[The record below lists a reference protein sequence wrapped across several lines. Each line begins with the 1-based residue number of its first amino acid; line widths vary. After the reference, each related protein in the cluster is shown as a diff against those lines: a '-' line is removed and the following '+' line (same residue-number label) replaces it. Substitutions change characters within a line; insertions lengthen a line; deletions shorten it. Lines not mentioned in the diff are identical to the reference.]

1 MFRRIFWL
9 TFLLAAF
16 AAITVNGNWKLEFFT
31 AAIPDPELLAEDFA
45 ICSNISNYNSTL
57 PSENECMLS
66 VSLCLAYNPFSP
78 KKLPKEPY
86 RCSFGEIVIPIK
98 ISLIK
103 TDGVVIHRLS
113 SQNAVKSEFS
123 TKLPPML
130 TIHFH
135 IFYGYANSD
144 EKNYIYK
151 SAIPVN
157 LWQGPKKG
165 MMKLIGAKFI
175 SAAKIFTFRIETRC
189 SEHYY
194 GDDCSMLCNGT
205 ASMSCQSKELPCTM
219 GWTGKHCNTPICA
232 NSCTAGCTEPD
243 ICLDCS
249 LDSNAE
255 DCSHCVPHPDC
266 INGYCRLPGQCICHP
281 GWTGPFCDILDVIC
295 NTDNACFNG
304 GVCVNEDDS
313 YKCICLIGYT
323 GERCETK
330 IKGGVVYPCFHNGT
344 LYSNSNWL
352 NADDEICL
360 CEMGDVAC
368 FSKKQLH
375 GIQNVLAG
383 EEEKKIEPP
392 ITTGVNVSVENSTKI
407 AHSEENADSFKFGAG
422 YYVPVIFYCL
432 FLTVICASSIYIK
445 LKHTQAVWH
454 DEVYSAV
461 TYSAA
466 EDHVSIQME
475 NQDRVSTNVKTT
487 HNLQIEI
494 IRRLIAVHLT
504 IRNVGIIKL
513 QHNGHFC
520 GKHPCKYF
528 VAQLGQ
534 IANYCKSSSIPML
547 PFVIIFCIFCPNGI
561 QSTGFVELYV
571 EGSNDTENQSI
582 VDMEYYCNSIS
593 NSNTTLQENKACPL
607 TIWACLDYNPLL
619 PGRLSKEPFQCTF
632 GKFWFSN
639 VLIMTD
645 AQKLISNAQFARRFV
660 QIPFLTKWP
669 GTLAIH
675 FKYFIGE
682 SSSTDKGFIYQNV
695 LLFTLSPESKI
706 WNKKTVHVAIRNV
719 MKTFQLHIR
728 VQCGPKYKGIDCATV
743 CHPNVASICSKAN
756 LLCPKGW
763 EGDGCLIPKCL
774 ENCTECC
781 NEPETCNSCS
791 LTTENENKTC
801 IPRIGCKNGFCK
813 TSGQC
818 LCNFGWTGPLCN
830 IDLHSNG
837 SKVTSCYH
845 KNKQISN
852 NEEWENEIGEICK
865 CVNENIYCFSKEFKK
880 KLESRNI
887 SIEKA
892 YANEEVNTAFVTTEN
907 MTASDITLNVNI
919 PITFENMEIKNSHME
934 KDLEKTYYNE
944 VFHEAYVDATK
955 KNNFQMSV
963 IQQISIVSLVIIISV
978 FLALIIYNK
987 LRRIFDA
994 KRMEETQRQFIQSD
1008 FGGDD
1013 LAMSDRVE
1021 MKNARVCFENQ
1032 FQKEC
1037 PVQNNIFTKVIRGNG
1052 SGKNDKNSNL
1062 LRNFSNTFG
1071 YSKVSE
1077 NEC

>member
-1 MFRRIFWL
+1 LKTALKMFRLISSL

-16 AAITVNGNWKLEFFT
+16 AMTVNGDWKLEFFT
-31 AAIPDPELLAEDFA
+31 AAIPDPEMLAEDFA

-57 PSENECMLS
+57 SSENECVLS

-78 KKLPKEPY
+78 KKLLKEPY

-103 TDGVVIHRLS
+103 TDGVMIHRLS
-113 SQNAVKSEFS
+113 SENAIKSEFS

-151 SAIPVN
+151 SVIPVN
-157 LWQGPKKG
+157 LLQGPQKG

-189 SEHYY
+189 SKYYY
-194 GDDCSMLCNGT
+194 GDDCSMLCNAT
-205 ASMSCQSKELPCTM
+205 ASLPCQSKELPCTM
-219 GWTGKHCNTPICA
+219 GWTGKHCN
-232 NSCTAGCTEPD
+232 SRCTEPD

-266 INGYCRLPGQCICHP
+266 INGYCKLPGQCICHP

-295 NTDNACFNG
+295 NTENTCFNG

-323 GERCETK
+323 GQRCETR
-330 IKGGVVYPCFHNGT
+330 IKGGIVYPCFHNGT
-344 LYSNSNWL
+344 FYSNSDWL

-368 FSKKQLH
+368 FSKKK
-375 GIQNVLAG
+375 A
-383 EEEKKIEPP
+383 
-392 ITTGVNVSVENSTKI
+392 
-407 AHSEENADSFKFGAG
+407 
-422 YYVPVIFYCL
+422 VI
-432 FLTVICASSIYIK
+432 I
-445 LKHTQAVWH
+445 
-454 DEVYSAV
+454 
-461 TYSAA
+461 
-466 EDHVSIQME
+466 
-475 NQDRVSTNVKTT
+475 
-487 HNLQIEI
+487 
-494 IRRLIAVHLT
+494 
-504 IRNVGIIKL
+504 
-513 QHNGHFC
+513 
-520 GKHPCKYF
+520 
-528 VAQLGQ
+528 VAQIRQ
-534 IANYCKSSSIPML
+534 TANYCKSSSVPML
-547 PFVIIFCIFCPNGI
+547 PFLIIFCIFCPDNVH
-561 QSTGFVELYV
+561 STGSIELYV

-582 VDMEYYCNSIS
+582 VNMEYCKSIL
-593 NSNTTLQENKACPL
+593 NSNTSLQENKACPL

-632 GKFWFSN
+632 GKFWFNN
-639 VLIMTD
+639 VLTMTD
-645 AQKLISNAQFARRFV
+645 AQKLINSAQFARRFA

-682 SSSTDKGFIYQNV
+682 TDKGFIYQNV
-695 LLFTLSPESKI
+695 LLFTLSPESTM
-706 WNKKTVHVAIRNV
+706 WNKKTVHVAIKNV
-719 MKTFQLHIR
+719 MKTFQLHIK

-756 LLCPKGW
+756 LLCPQGW

-791 LTTENENKTC
+791 ITIENENETC

-837 SKVTSCYH
+837 SRVTSCYH
-845 KNKQISN
+845 RNRQISN

-865 CVNENIYCFSKEFKK
+865 CVNENIYCFSKENLMQFKK

-887 SIEKA
+887 SIDKA
-892 YANEEVNTAFVTTEN
+892 YGNEEVNTTFAATEN
-907 MTASDITLNVNI
+907 LTASDITLSVNI

-955 KNNFQMSV
+955 KNNFRMSV

-987 LRRIFDA
+987 LKRIFDA
-994 KRMEETQRQFIQSD
+994 KRMEETQQQFIQSD
-1008 FGGDD
+1008 FAGDD

-1021 MKNARVCFENQ
+1021 MGNARVCFENH
-1032 FQKEC
+1032 FRREC
-1037 PVQNNIFTKVIRGNG
+1037 PVQNNIFAKVIRGNG
-1052 SGKNDKNSNL
+1052 SKKNDKNSNL
-1062 LRNFSNTFG
+1062 LRNFNNTFG

>member
-1 MFRRIFWL
+1 MDMQI
-9 TFLLAAF
+9 
-16 AAITVNGNWKLEFFT
+16 
-31 AAIPDPELLAEDFA
+31 
-45 ICSNISNYNSTL
+45 
-57 PSENECMLS
+57 
-66 VSLCLAYNPFSP
+66 
-78 KKLPKEPY
+78 
-86 RCSFGEIVIPIK
+86 
-98 ISLIK
+98 
-103 TDGVVIHRLS
+103 
-113 SQNAVKSEFS
+113 Q
-123 TKLPPML
+123 
-130 TIHFH
+130 
-135 IFYGYANSD
+135 
-144 EKNYIYK
+144 NYIYK

-194 GDDCSMLCNGT
+194 GDDCSMLCNAT
-205 ASMSCQSKELPCTM
+205 TSMSCQSKELPCTM

-232 NSCTAGCTEPD
+232 NSCTAGCIEPD
-243 ICLDCS
+243 MCLDCS

-323 GERCETK
+323 GKRCETK

-407 AHSEENADSFKFGAG
+407 AHSEKNADSFKFGTG

-432 FLTVICASSIYIK
+432 FLTVICVS
-445 LKHTQAVWH
+445 TVM
-454 DEVYSAV
+454 
-461 TYSAA
+461 YSAA
-466 EDHVSIQME
+466 EDRVSIQME
-475 NQDRVSTNVKTT
+475 NQGFYSAENDDNLLPQTSEPQTNTGFMKLSLYESMSENDLPPSYSQQVSLVT
-487 HNLQIEI
+487 Q
-494 IRRLIAVHLT
+494 RSCFLIALYKVTCT
-504 IRNVGIIKL
+504 INFIAACLLHFRKRRSSSHNFDKL
-513 QHNGHFC
+513 Q
-520 GKHPCKYF
+520 
-528 VAQLGQ
+528 
-534 IANYCKSSSIPML
+534 NYCKSSSIPML

-561 QSTGFVELYV
+561 HSTGFVELYV

-582 VDMEYYCNSIS
+582 VDMEYCKSIS
-593 NSNTTLQENKACPL
+593 NSNTSLQENKSCPL

-645 AQKLISNAQFARRFV
+645 AQK
-660 QIPFLTKWP
+660 
-669 GTLAIH
+669 
-675 FKYFIGE
+675 
-682 SSSTDKGFIYQNV
+682 
-695 LLFTLSPESKI
+695 
-706 WNKKTVHVAIRNV
+706 
-719 MKTFQLHIR
+719 

-830 IDLHSNG
+830 I
-837 SKVTSCYH
+837 
-845 KNKQISN
+845 
-852 NEEWENEIGEICK
+852 
-865 CVNENIYCFSKEFKK
+865 
-880 KLESRNI
+880 
-887 SIEKA
+887 
-892 YANEEVNTAFVTTEN
+892 AFVATEN

-919 PITFENMEIKNSHME
+919 PITFENMEIKNSHTE
-934 KDLEKTYYNE
+934 EDLEKTYYKE
-944 VFHEAYVDATK
+944 VFHEAYVDETK
-955 KNNFQMSV
+955 KNNFRMSV

-1008 FGGDD
+1008 FGGDN

-1021 MKNARVCFENQ
+1021 MGNARVCFENQ

-1052 SGKNDKNSNL
+1052 SKKNDKNSNL

>member
-1 MFRRIFWL
+1 MHDVYSGEPL
-9 TFLLAAF
+9 ALLHYPQTADQSF
-16 AAITVNGNWKLEFFT
+16 DTCNTGTSQLITVNGDWKLEFFT
-31 AAIPDPELLAEDFA
+31 AAIPDPEMLAEDFA

-78 KKLPKEPY
+78 KKLLKEPY

-113 SQNAVKSEFS
+113 SENAIKSEFS

-144 EKNYIYK
+144 KKNYIYK

-175 SAAKIFTFRIETRC
+175 SAAKIFTFRIQTRC

-194 GDDCSMLCNGT
+194 GDDCSMLCNAT
-205 ASMSCQSKELPCTM
+205 SSLSCQSKELPCTM

-232 NSCTAGCTEPD
+232 SSCTAGCIEPD

-392 ITTGVNVSVENSTKI
+392 ITTGVNGSVENSTKI
-407 AHSEENADSFKFGAG
+407 AHSEENADSIKFGAG

-432 FLTVICASSIYIK
+432 FLTIICAS
-445 LKHTQAVWH
+445 TVM
-454 DEVYSAV
+454 
-461 TYSAA
+461 YSAA

-475 NQDRVSTNVKTT
+475 NQGFYSAENDDNLLPQTSEPQTNTGFMKLSLYESMSENDLPPSYSSVKAV
-487 HNLQIEI
+487 I
-494 IRRLIAVHLT
+494 I
-504 IRNVGIIKL
+504 
-513 QHNGHFC
+513 
-520 GKHPCKYF
+520 
-528 VAQLGQ
+528 VAQLRQ
-534 IANYCKSSSIPML
+534 IANHCKSSSIPML
-547 PFVIIFCIFCPNGI
+547 PFVIIFCIFCPNSI
-561 QSTGFVELYV
+561 HSTGFVELYV

-582 VDMEYYCNSIS
+582 VDMEYCKSIS
-593 NSNTTLQENKACPL
+593 NSNTSLQENKSCPL

-645 AQKLISNAQFARRFV
+645 AQK
-660 QIPFLTKWP
+660 
-669 GTLAIH
+669 
-675 FKYFIGE
+675 
-682 SSSTDKGFIYQNV
+682 
-695 LLFTLSPESKI
+695 
-706 WNKKTVHVAIRNV
+706 
-719 MKTFQLHIR
+719 

-865 CVNENIYCFSKEFKK
+865 CVNENIYCFSKENLMQFKK

-892 YANEEVNTAFVTTEN
+892 YANEEANTAFVATEN

-1021 MKNARVCFENQ
+1021 MGNARVCFENQ

-1052 SGKNDKNSNL
+1052 SKKNDKNSNL

>member
-16 AAITVNGNWKLEFFT
+16 AAITVNGDWKLEFFT
-31 AAIPDPELLAEDFA
+31 AAIPDPEMLAEDFV
-45 ICSNISNYNSTL
+45 ICNNISNYNSTL

-66 VSLCLAYNPFSP
+66 VLLCLAYNPFSP
-78 KKLPKEPY
+78 KKLLKEPY

-113 SQNAVKSEFS
+113 SENTIKSEFS
-123 TKLPPML
+123 TKLPRML

-194 GDDCSMLCNGT
+194 GDDCSMLCNAT
-205 ASMSCQSKELPCTM
+205 TSVSCQSKELPCTM

-232 NSCTAGCTEPD
+232 NSCTAGCIEPD
-243 ICLDCS
+243 MCLDCS

-323 GERCETK
+323 GKRCETK

-360 CEMGDVAC
+360 CEMGEVAC

-407 AHSEENADSFKFGAG
+407 AHSEKNADSFKFGTG

-454 DEVYSAV
+454 DEVFSTVMYSA
-461 TYSAA
+461 S
-466 EDHVSIQME
+466 EDRVSIQME
-475 NQDRVSTNVKTT
+475 NQGFYSAENDDNLLPQTSEPQTNTGFMKLSLYESMSENDLPPSYSQQVSLVT
-487 HNLQIEI
+487 Q
-494 IRRLIAVHLT
+494 RSCFLIALYKVTCT
-504 IRNVGIIKL
+504 INFIAACLLHFRKRRSSSSHNFDKL
-513 QHNGHFC
+513 Q
-520 GKHPCKYF
+520 
-528 VAQLGQ
+528 
-534 IANYCKSSSIPML
+534 NYCKSSSIPML
-547 PFVIIFCIFCPNGI
+547 PFNGI
-561 QSTGFVELYV
+561 HSTGFVELYV

-582 VDMEYYCNSIS
+582 VDMEYCKSIS
-593 NSNTTLQENKACPL
+593 NSNTSLQENKSCPL

-682 SSSTDKGFIYQNV
+682 TDKGFIYQNV

-830 IDLHSNG
+830 I
-837 SKVTSCYH
+837 
-845 KNKQISN
+845 
-852 NEEWENEIGEICK
+852 
-865 CVNENIYCFSKEFKK
+865 
-880 KLESRNI
+880 
-887 SIEKA
+887 
-892 YANEEVNTAFVTTEN
+892 AFVATEN

-919 PITFENMEIKNSHME
+919 PITFENMEIKNSHTE
-934 KDLEKTYYNE
+934 KDLEKTYYKE
-944 VFHEAYVDATK
+944 VFHEAYVDETK
-955 KNNFQMSV
+955 KNNFRMSV

-1021 MKNARVCFENQ
+1021 MGNARVCFENQ

-1037 PVQNNIFTKVIRGNG
+1037 PVQNNIFTKVIRGNR
-1052 SGKNDKNSNL
+1052 SKKNDKNSNL